1 MSNLITQSSDGVPKS
16 GGAKGDFSGNSVRRS
31 STRRCIWPKKI
42 TITSYWCST
51 VTLRQVASRRAGLT
65 LIIYRAGRL
74 ACMHLKHNSCDG
86 RRHRGR
92 DTTPICYLCGV
103 ANGLPKLN
111 TRNCGLYIPH
121 YIQKIT
127 SFCQV
132 LKEMHT
138 KENWFLFSASRC
150 STRNSFFPHESVSTP
165 IHDRLIR
172 FCTVFPTDRPHYV
185 RHV

>member
-1 MSNLITQSSDGVPKS
+1 MEYRSQEVPKAIFRAIPFVEAALAVAS
-16 GGAKGDFSGNSVRRS
+16 DR
-31 STRRCIWPKKI
+31 KKI

-65 LIIYRAGRL
+65 LIIYWAGRL

-121 YIQKIT
+121 YIQKNHQFLSSIKRDAYKRILVPF
-127 SFCQV
+127 FC
-132 LKEMHT
+132 L
-138 KENWFLFSASRC
+138 
-150 STRNSFFPHESVSTP
+150 
-165 IHDRLIR
+165 
-172 FCTVFPTDRPHYV
+172 TV
-185 RHV
+185 